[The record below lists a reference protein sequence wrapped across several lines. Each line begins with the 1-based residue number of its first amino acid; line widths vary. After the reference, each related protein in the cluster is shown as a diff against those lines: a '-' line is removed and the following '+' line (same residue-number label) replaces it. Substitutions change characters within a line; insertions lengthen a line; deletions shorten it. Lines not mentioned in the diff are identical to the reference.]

1 VKTRVGVI
9 ILAAGESSRLG
20 KPKQLVSFRGRTLI
34 RIAVEAGLNSIC
46 RPVVVVLGA
55 KADHIRPEVPEQA
68 RVVENSE
75 WQEGM
80 ASSIRRGVEAIEA
93 EVDAVILMLCDQP
106 LVDAEI
112 LNRIA
117 AKSEAGL
124 VAAQY
129 DGTVGVPA
137 LFGREYFSE
146 LRALGGKEGAKK
158 ILQANEN
165 RIARIPCPEAGVDI
179 DTAADVQ
186 RLQRFE

>member
-1 VKTRVGVI
+1 MKARVGVI

-20 KPKQLVSFRGRTLI
+20 KPKQLVAFRGRTLI
-34 RIAVEAGLNSIC
+34 RIAVKAALHSVC
-46 RPVVVVLGA
+46 RPVVVTLGA
-55 KADHIRPEVPEQA
+55 NADQIRPEISLQA
-68 RVVENSE
+68 RVVENPE

-106 LVDAEI
+106 LVDAEV

-117 AKSEAGL
+117 ASSDAGL

-146 LRALGGKEGAKK
+146 LRALRGQEGAKK
-158 ILQANEN
+158 ILFANEH
-165 RIARIPCPEAGVDI
+165 RLARIPCPEAAVDI
-179 DTAADVQ
+179 DTSADVQ